1 MKIKFQYT
9 SQIAMLANRDE
20 ETIEIANPFTIQNA
34 ISKLLQ
40 TKADDFKSLLFNK
53 SNELLPAIL
62 LIKNGN
68 QINYAE
74 NETLS
79 EGDEI
84 LIFSPMSG
92 G

>member
-9 SQIAMLANRDE
+9 SQIAMLANLDE
-20 ETIEIANPFTIQNA
+20 EIIELENSSSIQSAIA
-34 ISKLLQ
+34 KLLQ
-40 TKADDFKSLLFNK
+40 NKSEEFKSLLFTK

-74 NETLS
+74 NETLMD
-79 EGDEI
+79 GDEI